1 MCSVITYRS
10 TRSSTKALIRSGIMG
25 SASSPSALCLNV
37 THQGANSASSP
48 LPLRM
53 MRPGSAASF
62 QLPDTCRTTASEKV
76 AGRGERSTQE
86 FSVCHLQRAGALWA
100 QLAAPRLAPA
110 AWEAPKGPK
119 RTQKDPNPLQ
129 AARLALAPSPALAM
143 PSPTAQPHLAD
154 SLIPSCTLSW
164 AACWPRQ
171 FVFLLAEMP
180 SKRKLLSQGGNSARA
195 AHCINRTWPR
205 VIYF

>member
-1 MCSVITYRS
+1 MCSIITYRS
-10 TRSSTKALIRSGIMG
+10 TRSSTKALVRSGIMG
-25 SASSPSALCLNV
+25 SASSPSALCFNV

-62 QLPDTCRTTASEKV
+62 QLPDTCRTTASERV
-76 AGRGERSTQE
+76 AGRGERSAQE

-119 RTQKDPNPLQ
+119 RTPKGPQSTAGTKAGTGPQPC
-129 AARLALAPSPALAM
+129 PGH
-143 PSPTAQPHLAD
+143 AQPHCPAPFGRFAD
-154 SLIPSCTLSW
+154 SLLHAELSRSLTSPICLPSGRN
-164 AACWPRQ
+164 AIQ
-171 FVFLLAEMP
+171 KE
-180 SKRKLLSQGGNSARA
+180 
-195 AHCINRTWPR
+195 
-205 VIYF
+205 VIKSRR